1 MLRVTLK
8 GLLGRKLRLV
18 LTSLAI
24 VLGVAMVS
32 GTYVL
37 TDTINAGIHSLFG
50 VAYENSD
57 GVVSGTAAFGTTAT
71 LQQPAFPSSTLE
83 RIDKLPGVEAAG
95 GDVRARAEIVGRDGK
110 VISRGGTTG
119 YGFSID
125 ADYARF
131 TPMRLVSGRW
141 PGGAD
146 EVAIDAQT
154 ADSQHFAAGDRIG
167 ILVKGG
173 REQRY
178 TITGIVD
185 YGDATSLVGA
195 TISVFDLQDAQR
207 LFGRE
212 GELDQIDV
220 AARPG
225 VPDATLLSQI
235 RTVLPPHTQVRTSA
249 EQAQA
254 QTDDFSSLLDTFR
267 YVLLAFGG
275 IALFVGA
282 FVIANTLSINV
293 AQRTREFATL
303 RTIGAS
309 ARQVRC
315 AVILEGAVTGFV
327 ASLVGLFVGLGLAKG
342 LEGVFKAEG
351 VKLPLTGLVLGWRT
365 VIVSIAVG
373 LVVTVLAS
381 LVPAIRATRVPP
393 IAAVREGAVLPRSR
407 FARFGPA
414 IAFGVLLGALV
425 VVCVGSFVPRIPTGP
440 RLALIAA
447 GVLGVFVGVAMLAPT
462 VARPLA
468 RALGWPAARLGG
480 AAGGLAR
487 ANAIRNPARTAS
499 TAAALMIGLALVTA
513 VAVLAQGLKQSVI
526 GSVEQEFRG
535 DYVLT
540 SQNGF
545 TPTSVASTNAL
556 RASGVAAVVAG
567 ERSGKGRALGQ
578 TIAVA
583 GLDPGIAQLL
593 VLDWTEGVN
602 EDMATLGAHG
612 AIVDSSFARSNH
624 LGPGSA
630 FMLETPGGKMLHLTV
645 KGVYKPPQAENPLGT
660 VSISWQAF
668 DSVYP
673 NPQNVFTLISTA
685 RGVTPANTA
694 ALDRVLASFPDARI
708 QTERQFISSQEA
720 SIDSELNLLY
730 ILLALSIVVSLFGI
744 VNTLV
749 LTIFE
754 RTREL
759 GMLRAIGMTRRQT
772 RRMIRHESVI
782 TALLGAALGIPLG
795 IGLAALFDRAL
806 NDIPFAVPSGKI
818 AVFVVAAIVVGLI
831 AAIWPA
837 RRASRLNI
845 LNALQYE

>member
-1 MLRVTLK
+1 
-8 GLLGRKLRLV
+8 
-18 LTSLAI
+18 
-24 VLGVAMVS
+24 MVS

-37 TDTINAGIHSLFG
+37 TDTINAGIDSLFG

-57 GVVSGTAAFGTTAT
+57 AVVSGKAAFGTTAT
-71 LQQPAFPSSTLE
+71 LQQPAFPASTLD

-95 GDVRARAEIVGRDGK
+95 GDVRARAEIVGRNGK

-125 ADYARF
+125 SDFARF
-131 TPMRLVSGRW
+131 TPMKLVSGRW
-141 PGGAD
+141 PAGAG

-154 ADSQHFAAGDRIG
+154 ADSQHFATGDRVA

-173 REQRY
+173 REHQY

-185 YGDATSLVGA
+185 YGSSTSLVGA

-207 LFGRE
+207 LFGKE

-220 AARPG
+220 AAKPG

-235 RTVLPPHTQVRTSA
+235 RPVLPPHTQVRTSA

-254 QTDDFSSLLDTFR
+254 QTDDFSSVLDTFR
-267 YVLLAFGG
+267 YFLLAFGG

-282 FVIANTLSINV
+282 FVIANTLSITV

-309 ARQVRC
+309 ARQVRR
-315 AVILEGAVTGFV
+315 AVILEGAVTGLV
-327 ASLVGLFVGLGLAKG
+327 ASFVGLFVGLGLAKG

-351 VKLPLTGLVLGWRT
+351 VKLPLTGLVFAWRT
-365 VIVSIAVG
+365 VVVSIAVG
-373 LVVTVLAS
+373 LVVTLLAS
-381 LVPAIRATRVPP
+381 LAPAIRATRVPP

-407 FARFGPA
+407 FARLGPA
-414 IAFGVLLGALV
+414 IAATVLLVALV
-425 VVCVGSFVPRIPTGP
+425 LVCLGSFVPGIPTGP
-440 RLALIAA
+440 RLVLAAA
-447 GVLGVFVGVAMLAPT
+447 GVLGVFLGVAMLAPT
-462 VARPLA
+462 LARPLA
-468 RALGWPAARLGG
+468 RVLGWPAARIGG
-480 AAGGLAR
+480 AAGRLAR
-487 ANAIRNPARTAS
+487 SNAVRNPARTAS

-556 RASGVAAVVAG
+556 RRSGAATIVAG

-583 GLDPGIAQLL
+583 GLDPGLARLL
-593 VLDWTEGVN
+593 VLNWKEGVN
-602 EDMATLGAHG
+602 EEMATLGAHG
-612 AIVDSSFARSNH
+612 AIVDSSFATSSH
-624 LGPGSA
+624 LSVGSQ
-630 FMLETPGGKMLHLTV
+630 FTLETPGGKTLHLTV

-660 VSISWQAF
+660 VSISSQAF

-673 NPQNVFTLISTA
+673 SPQNVFTLISTPG
-685 RGVTPANTA
+685 GVTPANTA
-694 ALDRVLASFPDARI
+694 ALNRVLASFPDGKI
-708 QTERQFISSQEA
+708 QTEQQFISSQEA
-720 SIDSELNLLY
+720 SINSELNLLY

-749 LTIFE
+749 LTVFE

-795 IGLAALFDRAL
+795 VGLAALFDRAL
-806 NDIPFAVPSGKI
+806 NDIPFDVPSGRI
-818 AVFVVAAIVVGLI
+818 VVFVVAAILVGLI
-831 AAIWPA
+831 AAILPA